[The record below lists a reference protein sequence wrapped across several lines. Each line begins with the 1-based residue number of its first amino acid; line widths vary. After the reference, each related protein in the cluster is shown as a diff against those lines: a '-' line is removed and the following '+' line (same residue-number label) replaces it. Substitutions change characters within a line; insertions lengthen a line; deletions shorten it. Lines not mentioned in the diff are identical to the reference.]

1 VAVVSDQLLLFADGE
16 SNGPAVIPTTG
27 ARGPKGVLIALIEI
41 GLPEDALESAAALI
55 LELDRMA
62 AEDE

>member
-1 VAVVSDQLLLFADGE
+1 VTGGAGQMSLFDQA
-16 SNGPAVIPTTG
+16 NGPAVIPTTG

>member
-1 VAVVSDQLLLFADGE
+1 VTGGAGQMSLFE
-16 SNGPAVIPTTG
+16 QSNGPAVIPTTG

-41 GLPEDALESAAALI
+41 GLPEDAFESAAALI

-62 AEDE
+62 AEGR